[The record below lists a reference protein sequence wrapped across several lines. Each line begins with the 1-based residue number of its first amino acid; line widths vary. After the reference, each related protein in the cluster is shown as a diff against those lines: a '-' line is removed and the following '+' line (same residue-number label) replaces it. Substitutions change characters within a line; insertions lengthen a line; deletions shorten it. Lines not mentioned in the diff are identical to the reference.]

1 MKNLRKS
8 ESIKLWKFTNKE
20 SGEVLEVHAKTK
32 KGAWGILK
40 RAFRFEEYLQ
50 GFDEGELVKDFLKK
64 S

>member
-8 ESIKLWKFTNKE
+8 ESTKLWRFTNKNN
-20 SGEVLEVHAKTK
+20 GEVLEAYAKTK

-50 GFDEGELVKDFLKK
+50 GFDDGELVRDSLKK
-64 S
+64 D